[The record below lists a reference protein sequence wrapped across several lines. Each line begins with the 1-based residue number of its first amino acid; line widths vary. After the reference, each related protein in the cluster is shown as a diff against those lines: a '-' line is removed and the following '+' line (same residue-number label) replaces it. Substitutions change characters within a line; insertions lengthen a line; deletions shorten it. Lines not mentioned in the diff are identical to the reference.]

1 MKDRSEVG
9 SASVKSLLRQ
19 GSKALSRGKIP
30 EERMEAEL
38 FLAKVLGL
46 RRIDLYLDPERP
58 VKKGEQARFDKFI
71 LERLKRKPAQHLLEE
86 QEFWGNRF
94 WTPPGVFIPRPET
107 ELLVETAAELFSK
120 RPPAKILDIG
130 TGSGC
135 LSVTLALLFT
145 DATIFALDRS
155 LRALSVARI
164 NAETHGVA
172 DRIAFFCS
180 DLTGTIRSV
189 PRKMFDLIVS
199 NPPYLGDG
207 EREGLQPEVVR
218 HEPHEALFA
227 GPSGLEAIVRI
238 LADSS
243 ILLSPD
249 GILLLEIGAT
259 QGEDVREI
267 GEKHGFETRI
277 RRDYAG
283 RDRVALMRLSR
294 PRYGRPIRF

>member
-189 PRKMFDLIVS
+189 PREMFDLIVS
-199 NPPYLGDG
+199 NPPYLADTSRTKPFLPARPGLRQSFEFWRMHRSFSPPTVSFCWRSG
-207 EREGLQPEVVR
+207 RRREKMSGKSERNM
-218 HEPHEALFA
+218 ALKLEFA
-227 GPSGLEAIVRI
+227 GITRDEIV
-238 LADSS
+238 L
-243 ILLSPD
+243 
-249 GILLLEIGAT
+249 
-259 QGEDVREI
+259 
-267 GEKHGFETRI
+267 H
-277 RRDYAG
+277 
-283 RDRVALMRLSR
+283 
-294 PRYGRPIRF
+294 